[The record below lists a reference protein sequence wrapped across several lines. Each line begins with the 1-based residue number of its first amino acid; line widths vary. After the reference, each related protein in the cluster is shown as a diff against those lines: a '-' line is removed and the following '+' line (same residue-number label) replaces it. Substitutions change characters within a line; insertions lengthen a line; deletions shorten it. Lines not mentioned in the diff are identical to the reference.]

1 MWYDGSAGLG
11 RLDYWGGVDRY
22 IYNSSGIGY
31 QIVPTTSDG
40 LKSDETCFTTG
51 ESGEVDNLIFP
62 DLTYFPEEPDESTT
76 VIDGEECES
85 WTLQS
90 PTFNDTT
97 VRIFT
102 CLCFS
107 DPLADQP
114 LDLTLYIP
122 CRASTATTRFT

>member
-76 VIDGEECES
+76 VIDGETGMGTKRDMQNTKNIQEFKRSTQHKPQKNCPNS
-85 WTLQS
+85 N
-90 PTFNDTT
+90 F
-97 VRIFT
+97 
-102 CLCFS
+102 
-107 DPLADQP
+107 
-114 LDLTLYIP
+114 
-122 CRASTATTRFT
+122 AS